1 MIKYKQPEDFHDEV
15 FKDVIK
21 NLRLNR
27 SFQYKGKNFLL
38 VYNNKY
44 TFTPEGKLVLL
55 TSNGPEIFASPD
67 PSIWSI

>member
-38 VYNNKY
+38 VYNKY